1 MFGLGSF
8 PGMPGPIG
16 VARAVAGQ
24 MGMGGIFDAMTGMM
38 GADPESA
45 FGQMAGELGI
55 SPAALGIMGGV
66 TGGFGKGSASEEY
79 AMQTQL
85 EFVPI
90 PMILL
95 KLIPIDRPVPIN
107 SIQYVPVRQPAQQ
120 Q

>member
-1 MFGLGSF
+1 MGS
-8 PGMPGPIG
+8 
-16 VARAVAGQ
+16 
-24 MGMGGIFDAMTGMM
+24 IFDAMTGMM

-55 SPAALGIMGGV
+55 SPAALGITGGV
-66 TGGFGKGSASEEY
+66 SGGFGKGSASEEY

-90 PMILL
+90 PMLLL

-107 SIQYVPVRQPAQQ
+107 SIQYVPVKQPSTAANDNKWKRRQLIFTSNTYNWYQ
-120 Q
+120 